1 MLTGAD
7 APQLDD
13 LVAELAT
20 THPGLEV
27 EVHEGGQAGYC
38 VLLGA
43 E

>member
-1 MLTGAD
+1 
-7 APQLDD
+7 
-13 LVAELAT
+13 VAELEASR
-20 THPGLEV
+20 PSLEV